1 MEKKETTETPNLKI
15 ILAIGIAAVALV
27 VLVTFWVKKS
37 KSNYNECIDNVPSV
51 RWFEEML
58 EEVFLSL
65 NVEVLD
71 IDEEEPGCVVVEVSV
86 EEPNGWSR
94 YYRCL
99 YKVKSYDS
107 FNWHWELVRYV

>member
-1 MEKKETTETPNLKI
+1 MEKKETTETPDWKI

-37 KSNYNECIDNVPSV
+37 ISNYNECAKLVPLEN
-51 RWFEEML
+51 WFEEDL
-58 EEVFLSL
+58 EKTFLTTD
-65 NVEVLD
+65 VYVLD
-71 IDEEEPGCVVVEVSV
+71 IDDFKYGAVVVTIKIWVNSQMQ
-86 EEPNGWSR
+86 

-99 YKVKSYDS
+99 YKVKIHDS

>member
-1 MEKKETTETPNLKI
+1 MEKKETTEIPDWKI

-37 KSNYNECIDNVPSV
+37 ISNYNECAKLVPLEN
-51 RWFEEML
+51 WFEEDL
-58 EEVFLSL
+58 EETFLTTD
-65 NVEVLD
+65 VYVLD
-71 IDEEEPGCVVVEVSV
+71 IDDFEYGAVVVTIKIWVNSQMQ
-86 EEPNGWSR
+86 

-99 YKVKSYDS
+99 YKVKSHDS